1 MPPNMSTMQQ
11 SNAAENMAPTDGGSW
26 RPPGEKSLPRVQTQR
41 ATDPRTSIED
51 YSRVMLEYTHH
62 RMANFADMDD
72 DRGSSRS
79 RSSRG
84 SETSGRSGTS
94 SVSSL
99 SKGTVPTS
107 AGVSHH
113 DFATSETKA
122 KPSQNNSNSNQTC

>member
-11 SNAAENMAPTDGGSW
+11 PNATENMAPTDGGSW

-62 RMANFADMDD
+62 RMANFADLDD

-99 SKGTVPTS
+99 SKGAVPTS
-107 AGVSHH
+107 AGISHH
-113 DFATSETKA
+113 DFASSETKA
-122 KPSQNNSNSNQTC
+122 KPSQNNSNSNQTS